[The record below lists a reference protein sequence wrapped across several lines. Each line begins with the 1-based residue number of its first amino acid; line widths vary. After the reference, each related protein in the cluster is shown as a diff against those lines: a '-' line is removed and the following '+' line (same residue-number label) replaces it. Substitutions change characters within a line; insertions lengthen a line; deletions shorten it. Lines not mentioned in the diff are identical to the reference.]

1 MVVVWRDP
9 DRYQKKQ
16 VFALIYKAKYW
27 SRKISSSVISRHL
40 VWQSRKCAIWW
51 FLAYMIPA
59 ANFFISYGGR
69 ISLVLR

>member
-1 MVVVWRDP
+1 MVEVWRYP
-9 DRYQKKQ
+9 YGYQKKQ
-16 VFALIYKAKYW
+16 VFVLIYKAKYW

-59 ANFFISYGGR
+59 ANFSISDVGR
-69 ISLVLR
+69 ISLVL